1 MQDLFDSIQLK
12 YLLHLD
18 ACYFLGVPPFC
29 HGSFSDGKD
38 LEIRLLQAGVHV
50 FVEKPIS
57 VLPPEEFKDYVTMVT
72 KVSQE
77 RGCLVSVGY
86 MLRYHP
92 AVRRIKEE
100 LTKHGRPLNAI
111 NVRYA
116 STYTNIAKP
125 FWWDKTQSG
134 GPIVEQATH
143 FCDLIRYFGGE
154 VVLDSITGYSIPP
167 SSSPQNLGYL
177 ASLPSI
183 VQEANIPLEND
194 VPRSTQC
201 VWQFTAGGIGTLT
214 HTLLLHDLKYETSI
228 DIWCDGLRISLTNV
242 YFPECTLTIRRS
254 GSNQESVEKFP
265 EADPYLE
272 EDRIFIEAI
281 LSGKSDGIESLYE
294 DATKTYE
301 LSWAIRRATDKR
313 E

>member
-1 MQDLFDSIQLK
+1 M
-12 YLLHLD
+12 
-18 ACYFLGVPPFC
+18 
-29 HGSFSDGKD
+29 
-38 LEIRLLQAGVHV
+38 
-50 FVEKPIS
+50 EKPIS

-167 SSSPQNLGYL
+167 SNSPQNLGYL
-177 ASLPSI
+177 TCLPSI
-183 VQEANIPLEND
+183 VQEANIPIEND
-194 VPRSTQC
+194 APRSTQC
-201 VWQFTAGGIGTLT
+201 VWQFAAGGIGTLT

-228 DIWCDGLRISLTNV
+228 DIWCDGLRISLTDV

-254 GSNQESVEKFP
+254 GSNKESVEKFP